1 MWLLLSISL
10 LEFSEVVDP
19 KIASSLLAMF
29 LAFYCN
35 LDKDVNKEQQV
46 DGILQT
52 LISQSKDHKGNL
64 ASITTGILYIQRFFR
79 TYKREMMVALVSYK
93 HLCEEYLL
101 FENAVAIV
109 KNIICD
115 CLSSKPFHKHTL
127 ATIKWSSYNYS
138 C

>member
-1 MWLLLSISL
+1 VSKFSIYFVISKVKSFYFDNSKSKSLHLVCLFEYICSCCFSISL

-64 ASITTGILYIQRFFR
+64 ASITTGILYIQ
-79 TYKREMMVALVSYK
+79 
-93 HLCEEYLL
+93 
-101 FENAVAIV
+101 
-109 KNIICD
+109 
-115 CLSSKPFHKHTL
+115 
-127 ATIKWSSYNYS
+127 
-138 C
+138 